1 VKFAANMTI
10 TWLPD
15 IFLAIV
21 VILPLLS
28 CFALQ
33 EASPVSRRRALIE
46 NGLKIGS
53 TVGSAW
59 FLLPQPAFAARGA
72 AELDFEFYMRDLFG
86 GNKKEGNIQASA
98 SRVILPPRRLEGPLL
113 PLLLD
118 DKCSPACIP
127 TQALIQQIKQR
138 DGGDERVLAE
148 DIQSRVQAY
157 RDKTARS
164 FSSRAPWNEEHVSD
178 QYYFDLTAYAL
189 WRSAAD
195 LLPNYLDRDK
205 FSRNVGRLILAELQ
219 AEKLVGKVPIGKS
232 GVLVSAI
239 PATMEVLEL
248 FKSSRYC
255 KDFIIRGEDNKEND
269 DFVFDEI
276 DDESVAAGGTADCLV
291 SVYEPSTL
299 GASLQITGE
308 QSRFGP
314 DFVGAT
320 LAALWEANGIRSSWE
335 TFFVDPEYRP
345 NPKDFFPNEQ
355 LFQFTLSKK

>member
-1 VKFAANMTI
+1 MTI
-10 TWLPD
+10 TYGLLFN
-15 IFLAIV
+15 IFRAIV
-21 VILPLLS
+21 VILSFLS

-33 EASPVSRRRALIE
+33 EASPVTRRRALIE
-46 NGLKIGS
+46 NGFRIGGTAFS
-53 TVGSAW
+53 
-59 FLLPQPAFAARGA
+59 LLPQPAFAAQGA

-138 DGGDERVLAE
+138 DGGGDERVIAE
-148 DIQSRVQAY
+148 DIQSIVQLY

-219 AEKLVGKVPIGKS
+219 AEKLVGKVPIGKG

-276 DDESVAAGGTADCLV
+276 DDESIAAGGTADCLV